1 MNTGYIV
8 AVLGVLG
15 AILGAGMYA
24 AQWHKT
30 VGLGGIGLGILL
42 ILVGVWMARIAQPKA
57 MPKAAQPAQP
67 TNP

>member
-15 AILGAGMYA
+15 VILGATMYA

-30 VGLGGIGLGILL
+30 VGLGGVGLGILL
-42 ILVGVWMARIAQPKA
+42 ILVGVWMARSVKPKA
-57 MPKAAQPAQP
+57 MPQVAQPAK
-67 TNP
+67 T

>member
-42 ILVGVWMARIAQPKA
+42 ILVGVWMARSAQPKVKPLA
-57 MPKAAQPAQP
+57 AQP

>member
-15 AILGAGMYA
+15 VILGAVMYA

-30 VGLGGIGLGILL
+30 IGLGGLGLGILL
-42 ILVGVWMARIAQPKA
+42 IVVGVWMARSVQTKA
-57 MPKAAQPAQP
+57 MPQAAQPAKQ
-67 TNP
+67 

>member
-1 MNTGYIV
+1 MNTGYAV
-8 AVLGVLG
+8 AVLGLLG

-42 ILVGVWMARIAQPKA
+42 LIVGVWMTRSEQPKA
-57 MPKAAQPAQP
+57 MPLDAQSPKP
-67 TNP
+67 